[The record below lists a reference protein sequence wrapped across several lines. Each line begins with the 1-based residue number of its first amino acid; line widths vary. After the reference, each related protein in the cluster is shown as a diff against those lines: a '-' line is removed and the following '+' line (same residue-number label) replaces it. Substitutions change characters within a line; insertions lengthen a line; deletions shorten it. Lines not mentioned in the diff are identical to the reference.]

1 MPLWR
6 INFNKLKDIFPVF
19 EKLISRE
26 KKEQLLDQIGRV
38 YWLYGQS
45 GSGKTTI
52 AIKLERQL
60 HALGKYTVVLD
71 GDNLRSGLNHG
82 LGFTT
87 EDRLENIRRAAEVA
101 KILVQ
106 NGAIVICCLVC
117 PLKSMRDLAQDII
130 GKDFTEIY
138 IKTSIETL
146 IQRDTK
152 GFYKKALE
160 GKMENLT
167 GINSEFEE
175 SEKADLIID
184 TDIINVK
191 EGARLIL
198 SQIYNYK

>member
-1 MPLWR
+1 MA
-6 INFNKLKDIFPVF
+6 DIFPTF
-19 EKLISRE
+19 DKLLSRQD
-26 KKEQLLDQIGRV
+26 KESLLNQKGRV
-38 YWLYGQS
+38 YWIYGQS

-52 AIKLERQL
+52 AIELERQL
-60 HALGKYTVVLD
+60 YVLAKYTVVLD

-82 LGFTT
+82 LSFTT

-117 PLKSMRDLAQDII
+117 PLKSMRDLARDII

-146 IQRDTK
+146 MQRDTK

-167 GINSEFEE
+167 GINSKFEE
-175 SEKADLIID
+175 SEEADIIID

-191 EGARLIL
+191 EGVSLIL
-198 SQIYNYK
+198 SQIDNYK

>member
-1 MPLWR
+1 MA
-6 INFNKLKDIFPVF
+6 DIFPTF
-19 EKLISRE
+19 DKLLSRQD
-26 KKEQLLDQIGRV
+26 KESLLNQKGRV
-38 YWLYGQS
+38 YWIYGQS

-52 AIKLERQL
+52 AIELERQL
-60 HALGKYTVVLD
+60 YVLAKYTVVLD

-82 LGFTT
+82 LSFTT

-117 PLKSMRDLAQDII
+117 PLKSMRDLARDII
-130 GKDFTEIY
+130 GKDFKEIY

-146 IQRDTK
+146 MQRDTK

-167 GINSEFEE
+167 GINSKFEE
-175 SEKADLIID
+175 SEEADIIID

-191 EGARLIL
+191 EGVRLIL
-198 SQIYNYK
+198 SQIDNYK

>member
-1 MPLWR
+1 MA
-6 INFNKLKDIFPVF
+6 DIFPTF
-19 EKLISRE
+19 DKLLSRQD
-26 KKEQLLDQIGRV
+26 KESLLNQKGRV
-38 YWLYGQS
+38 YWIYGQS

-52 AIKLERQL
+52 ALELERQL
-60 HALGKYTVVLD
+60 YVLAKYTVVLD

-82 LGFTT
+82 LSFTT

-117 PLKSMRDLAQDII
+117 PLKSMRDLARDII
-130 GKDFTEIY
+130 GKDFKEIY

-146 IQRDTK
+146 MQRDTK

-167 GINSEFEE
+167 GINSKFEE
-175 SEKADLIID
+175 SEEADIIID

-191 EGARLIL
+191 EGVSLIL
-198 SQIYNYK
+198 SQIDNYK

>member
-1 MPLWR
+1 MA
-6 INFNKLKDIFPVF
+6 DIFPTF
-19 EKLISRE
+19 DKLLSRQD
-26 KKEQLLDQIGRV
+26 KESLLNQKGRV
-38 YWLYGQS
+38 YWIYGQS

-52 AIKLERQL
+52 AIELERQL
-60 HALGKYTVVLD
+60 YVLAKYTIVLD

-82 LGFTT
+82 LSFTT

-117 PLKSMRDLAQDII
+117 PLKSMRDLARDII

-146 IQRDTK
+146 MQRDTK

-167 GINSEFEE
+167 GINSKFEE
-175 SEKADLIID
+175 SEEADIIID

-191 EGARLIL
+191 EGVRLIL
-198 SQIYNYK
+198 SQIDNYK

>member
-1 MPLWR
+1 MA
-6 INFNKLKDIFPVF
+6 DIFPTF
-19 EKLISRE
+19 DKLLSRQD
-26 KKEQLLDQIGRV
+26 KESLLNQKGRV
-38 YWLYGQS
+38 YWIYGQS

-52 AIKLERQL
+52 AIELERQL
-60 HALGKYTVVLD
+60 YVLAKYTVVLD

-82 LGFTT
+82 LSFTT

-117 PLKSMRDLAQDII
+117 PLKSMRDLARDII

-146 IQRDTK
+146 MQRDTK

-167 GINSEFEE
+167 GINSKFEE
-175 SEKADLIID
+175 SEEADIIID

-191 EGARLIL
+191 EGVRLIL
-198 SQIYNYK
+198 SQIDNYK

>member
-1 MPLWR
+1 MA
-6 INFNKLKDIFPVF
+6 DIFPTF
-19 EKLISRE
+19 DKLLSRQD
-26 KKEQLLDQIGRV
+26 KESLLNQKGRV
-38 YWLYGQS
+38 YWIYGQS

-52 AIKLERQL
+52 AIELERQL
-60 HALGKYTVVLD
+60 YVLAKYTVVLD

-82 LGFTT
+82 LSFTT

-117 PLKSMRDLAQDII
+117 PLKSMRDLARDII
-130 GKDFTEIY
+130 GKDFNEIY

-146 IQRDTK
+146 MQRDTK

-167 GINSEFEE
+167 GINSKFEE
-175 SEKADLIID
+175 SEEADIIID

-191 EGARLIL
+191 EGVSLIL
-198 SQIYNYK
+198 SQIDNYK

>member
-1 MPLWR
+1 
-6 INFNKLKDIFPVF
+6 LKDIFPTF
-19 EKLISRE
+19 DKLVSRE
-26 KKEQLLDQIGRV
+26 SKETLLNQSGRV

-52 AIKLERQL
+52 AIELEKQL
-60 HALGKYTVVLD
+60 HDLGKYTVVLD
-71 GDNLRSGLNHG
+71 GDNLRSGLNAG
-82 LGFTT
+82 LGFST

-106 NGAIVICCLVC
+106 NGVIVICCFVC
-117 PLKSMRDLAQDII
+117 PLISMRNLAREII
-130 GKDFTEIY
+130 GKDFVEIY

-167 GINSEFEE
+167 GVNAEFEE
-175 SEKADLIID
+175 SNSPDLILD
-184 TDIINVK
+184 TESINVD
-191 EGARLIL
+191 EAVQGIL
-198 SQIYNYK
+198 NYEF

>member
-1 MPLWR
+1 
-6 INFNKLKDIFPVF
+6 LKDIFPTF
-19 EKLISRE
+19 DKLVSRE
-26 KKEQLLDQIGRV
+26 SKETLLNQSGRV

-52 AIKLERQL
+52 AIELEKQL
-60 HALGKYTVVLD
+60 HAQGKYTVVLD
-71 GDNLRSGLNHG
+71 GDNLRSGLNQG
-82 LGFTT
+82 LGFST

-106 NGAIVICCLVC
+106 NGIIVICCFVC
-117 PLKSMRDLAQDII
+117 PLQSMRNLAREII
-130 GKDFTEIY
+130 GKDFVEIY

-175 SEKADLIID
+175 PEKADLIID
-184 TDIINVK
+184 TDRMNIENGVK
-191 EGARLIL
+191 EIL
-198 SQIYNYK
+198 MIIK

>member
-1 MPLWR
+1 M
-6 INFNKLKDIFPVF
+6 KDIFPTF
-19 EKLISRE
+19 DKLVSRE
-26 KKEQLLDQIGRV
+26 SKETLLNQKGRV

-52 AIKLERQL
+52 AIELEKQL
-60 HALGKYTVVLD
+60 HTQRKYTVVLD
-71 GDNLRSGLNHG
+71 GDNLRSGLNQG

-106 NGAIVICCLVC
+106 NGAMVICCFVC
-117 PLKSMRDLAQDII
+117 PLISMRNLAREII
-130 GKDFTEIY
+130 GKDFVEIY

-175 SEKADLIID
+175 PEKADLIID
-184 TDIINVK
+184 TDRMSIEDSIKEILMIIK
-191 EGARLIL
+191 
-198 SQIYNYK
+198 

>member
-1 MPLWR
+1 MA
-6 INFNKLKDIFPVF
+6 DIFPTF
-19 EKLISRE
+19 DKLLSRQD
-26 KKEQLLDQIGRV
+26 KESLLNQKGRV
-38 YWLYGQS
+38 YWIYGQS

-52 AIKLERQL
+52 AIELERQL
-60 HALGKYTVVLD
+60 YVLAKYTIVLD

-82 LGFTT
+82 LSFTT

-117 PLKSMRDLAQDII
+117 PLKSMRDLARDII
-130 GKDFTEIY
+130 GKDFKEIY

-146 IQRDTK
+146 MQRDTK

-167 GINSEFEE
+167 GINSKFEE
-175 SEKADLIID
+175 SEEADIIID

-191 EGARLIL
+191 EGVSLIL
-198 SQIYNYK
+198 SQIDNYK

>member
-1 MPLWR
+1 M
-6 INFNKLKDIFPVF
+6 KDIFPTF
-19 EKLISRE
+19 DKLVSRE
-26 KKEQLLDQIGRV
+26 SKETLLNQSGRV

-52 AIKLERQL
+52 AIELEKQL
-60 HALGKYTVVLD
+60 HAQGKYTVVLD
-71 GDNLRSGLNHG
+71 GDNLRSGLNQG
-82 LGFTT
+82 LGFST

-106 NGAIVICCLVC
+106 NGIIVICCFVC
-117 PLKSMRDLAQDII
+117 PLQSMRNLAREII
-130 GKDFTEIY
+130 GKDFVEIY

-175 SEKADLIID
+175 PEKADLIID
-184 TDIINVK
+184 TDRMNIENGVK
-191 EGARLIL
+191 EIL
-198 SQIYNYK
+198 MIIK

>member
-1 MPLWR
+1 MEN
-6 INFNKLKDIFPVF
+6 IYPVF
-19 EKLISRE
+19 DKLVSRE
-26 KKEQLLDQIGRV
+26 SKETLLNQSGRV

-52 AIKLERQL
+52 AIELEKQS
-60 HALGKYTVVLD
+60 HDLGKYTIVLD
-71 GDNLRSGLNHG
+71 GDNLRSGINQG
-82 LGFTT
+82 LGFST
-87 EDRLENIRRAAEVA
+87 EDRLENIRRAAELA

-106 NGAIVICCLVC
+106 NGTIVICCFVC
-117 PLKSMRDLAQDII
+117 PLKSMRDLAREII

-175 SEKADLIID
+175 SEKSDLIID

>member
-1 MPLWR
+1 LA
-6 INFNKLKDIFPVF
+6 DIFPTF
-19 EKLISRE
+19 DKLLSRQD
-26 KKEQLLDQIGRV
+26 KESLLNQKGRV
-38 YWLYGQS
+38 YWIYGQS

-52 AIKLERQL
+52 AIELERQL
-60 HALGKYTVVLD
+60 YVLAKYTIVLD

-82 LGFTT
+82 LSFTT

-117 PLKSMRDLAQDII
+117 PLKSMRDLARDII
-130 GKDFTEIY
+130 GKDFKEIY

-146 IQRDTK
+146 MQRDTK

-167 GINSEFEE
+167 GINSKFEE
-175 SEKADLIID
+175 SEEADIIID

-191 EGARLIL
+191 EGVSLIL
-198 SQIYNYK
+198 SQIDNYK

>member
-1 MPLWR
+1 MIYP
-6 INFNKLKDIFPVF
+6 IH
-19 EKLISRE
+19 EKLISWGE
-26 KKEQLLDQIGRV
+26 KEILLQQQGHV

-52 AIKLERQL
+52 AVELEKQL
-60 HALGKYTVVLD
+60 HAQGKYTVVLD
-71 GDNLRSGLNHG
+71 GDNLRSGLNQG

-106 NGAIVICCLVC
+106 NGAIVICCFVC
-117 PLKSMRDLAQDII
+117 PLKSMRDLAREII
-130 GKDFTEIY
+130 GNDFTEIY
-138 IKTSIETL
+138 IKTSLETL

-175 SEKADLIID
+175 SEKVDILID
-184 TDIINVK
+184 TDRMSVE
-191 EGARLIL
+191 EGVELIL
-198 SQIYNYK
+198 IS